1 MPNLPNERA
10 NGKAVM
16 VGSKILLFGGQDTLQ
31 TITTIDMY
39 SFDNI
44 DMIFK
49 LTNFGTLIN
58 LCPSQLIS
66 KEYISIKRKNLEY
79 TSLLSTKFFQNTTV
93 TTWHL
98 IFHKKMK
105 KYSTRK

>member
-1 MPNLPNERA
+1 
-10 NGKAVM
+10 M

-49 LTNFGTLIN
+49 LANFGTLTN
-58 LCPSQLIS
+58 LCLSQLIS
-66 KEYISIKRKNLEY
+66 KEYISTKRKNLEC
-79 TSLLSTKFFQNTTV
+79 TSLPSIKFFLNTTV
-93 TTWHL
+93 TT
-98 IFHKKMK
+98 
-105 KYSTRK
+105 